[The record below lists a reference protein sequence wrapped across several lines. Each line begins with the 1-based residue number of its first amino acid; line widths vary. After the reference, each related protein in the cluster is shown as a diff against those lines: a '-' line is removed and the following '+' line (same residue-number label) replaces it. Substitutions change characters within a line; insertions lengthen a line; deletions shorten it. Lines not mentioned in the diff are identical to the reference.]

1 MQNEIMDG
9 EATAA
14 IKREAKDFPEALFT
28 YSQNGYSIDE
38 VGKIEKVGGKESN
51 VVSLIKSDQII
62 EGKEIN
68 GITKSFFDKESNL
81 IIQIAENNTMGEI
94 NHYGLKVHSF
104 SSRLKVCLFND
115 KISVVTVIWISM
127 MLQIFV
133 DHFIC
138 NISGTPTAKAYC
150 PEMTTPITL
159 LQFREL
165 HLQFPRG
172 TSL

>member
-68 GITKSFFDKESNL
+68 GITKSFFD
-81 IIQIAENNTMGEI
+81 
-94 NHYGLKVHSF
+94 
-104 SSRLKVCLFND
+104 
-115 KISVVTVIWISM
+115 
-127 MLQIFV
+127 
-133 DHFIC
+133 
-138 NISGTPTAKAYC
+138 
-150 PEMTTPITL
+150 
-159 LQFREL
+159 
-165 HLQFPRG
+165 
-172 TSL
+172 

>member
-1 MQNEIMDG
+1 MQDRKKHKKRLGLLTFLLLWRSIVFSQEIFVSSD
-9 EATAA
+9 
-14 IKREAKDFPEALFT
+14 KYDLYR
-28 YSQNGYSIDE
+28 IDIASCSAE
-38 VGKIEKVGGKESN
+38 F
-51 VVSLIKSDQII
+51 
-62 EGKEIN
+62 
-68 GITKSFFDKESNL
+68 ITKIKEKPTDISFHPNDTLFG
-81 IIQIAENNTMGEI
+81 IAGNGKLFEI

-104 SSRLKVCLFND
+104 GSRLKVCLFND
-115 KISVVTVIWISM
+115 KISVVTFIWISM